1 MISTTTITGKTGGGY
16 KCESGT
22 CPHGVG
28 PDSLWRMRGEL
39 ISSPSFSYDFFVEGL
54 IRKYQDMLELYA
66 RSLLCPYASPE
77 RSHVQTKDFH
87 AINR

>member
-39 ISSPSFSYDFFVEGL
+39 ISSPSFSYDFYVEIFNQKISG
-54 IRKYQDMLELYA
+54 YA
-66 RSLLCPYASPE
+66 RIVCEKPALSICKPRTLTCSDE
-77 RSHVQTKDFH
+77 GFSC
-87 AINR
+87 N

>member
-1 MISTTTITGKTGGGY
+1 MAVIRNDK
-16 KCESGT
+16 K
-22 CPHGVG
+22 
-28 PDSLWRMRGEL
+28 
-39 ISSPSFSYDFFVEGL
+39 FFLMTDLGL